1 MNQKLLTLTAILL
14 TAGAPAF
21 AIQRQQTTTRTCSDV
36 QALVRA
42 QGEVILQ
49 YSGRSGVPL
58 YDRAVADRDRC
69 IGSGYGQQTYMPTRD
84 KANCAVWVC
93 KQGAPDLRP

>member
-1 MNQKLLTLTAILL
+1 MSRTLLMMTAI
-14 TAGAPAF
+14 TFATGAAPAF
-21 AIQRQQTTTRTCSDV
+21 AIQRQQTTTRTCSEV

-58 YDRAVADRDRC
+58 YDRAVADRDKC
-69 IGSGYGQQTYMPTRD
+69 LGSGYGQQTYMPTKD
-84 KANCAVWVC
+84 KANCAVWIC
-93 KQGAPDLRP
+93 RPSTDLRP